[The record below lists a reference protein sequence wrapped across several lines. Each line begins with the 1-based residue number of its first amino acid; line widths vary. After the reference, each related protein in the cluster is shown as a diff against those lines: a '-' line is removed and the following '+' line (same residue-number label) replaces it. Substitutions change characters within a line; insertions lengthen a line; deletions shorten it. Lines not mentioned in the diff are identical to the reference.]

1 MSNQNPAM
9 QLLEVAARIRDMREL
24 LGYSMQKMAEL
35 TEVSEET
42 YKLYESGTAD
52 LPFSFLLDLEAQ
64 IDTKEKP
71 LDGRSLIIH
80 GTLDTVVPP
89 THVLEYCSAH
99 PKVRL
104 HLMEGADHRFKNAGE
119 LDCICDTAIDFI
131 YN

>member
-1 MSNQNPAM
+1 MKKFTIIAVA
-9 QLLEVAARIRDMREL
+9 LL
-24 LGYSMQKMAEL
+24 
-35 TEVSEET
+35 
-42 YKLYESGTAD
+42 
-52 LPFSFLLDLEAQ
+52 LPMMVWGQAQ
-64 IDTKEKP
+64 IDTKKKP

-89 THVLEYCSAH
+89 SHVLEYCSAH

-119 LDCICDTAIDFI
+119 LDCICDTAINFI